1 MTTVELIAQHQQQL
15 IEAEQLAAALNSE
28 WEQAARS
35 GANCEAI
42 EDKQDNT
49 ARLVKRLELRLEQLH
64 LEAEAE
70 TEAERINQAA
80 ALRDQV
86 IAKYAELFKQ
96 HAAIKAQSDKFT
108 VQLNKF
114 NLEAEQLIQIDIRQL
129 QALGGEALPRDV
141 AQTFIGQ
148 TIDGTA
154 FDTAWRTTQH
164 MAAHGLESAAYQV
177 R

>member
-1 MTTVELIAQHQQQL
+1 MTTAELIAQHQQQL
-15 IEAEQLAAALNSE
+15 IEAEQLVAALNSE
-28 WEQAARS
+28 WEQAARA
-35 GANCEAI
+35 GANCEII

-96 HAAIKAQSDKFT
+96 HAAIKAQADKFT
-108 VQLNKF
+108 ALLVKF
-114 NLEAEQLIQIDIRQL
+114 NQEAEQVVQTDIRQL
-129 QALGGEALPRDV
+129 KALGGEALPREV
-141 AQTFIGQ
+141 AHTFIGH
-148 TIDGTA
+148 TYDDRA
-154 FDTAWRTTQH
+154 FTDAFRVAQH
-164 MAAHGLESAAYQV
+164 MTASGLESGAYQV
-177 R
+177 K